1 MRRHRPAQSLAAE
14 RQQGQQRCREQCP
27 GDQRPG
33 RSSGDPGIDRPTCF
47 PSPERREQPQAH
59 RVLPLQVAAG
69 GCFVPAQQEK
79 LPGKGQRPGEV
90 AEVGK
95 GMCVMIGA
103 GHRDQHH
110 QRQQG
115 QRRIPCHGPG
125 QASRKPAERETRCGE
140 EGQGDVALQ
149 EVTHAPIDLVQ
160 AAKPPPDHPPA
171 QQQIRQ
177 PALRRV
183 QRLPRPLQQPR
194 AEQARDRQQQR
205 AQAHAVYHRPVAGR
219 RPQVGHKEDSGKQ
232 LQQDAEQSHRQAL
245 LPHTDPDHRR
255 ALECPR
261 CRRPA
266 TVKGERDGQRREHRA
281 ECKKGFHQQAPVLA
295 PARPHAA
302 SEQQVKGAE
311 RERAVRRAVRD
322 FLHESHLQT
331 EGDQR
336 HAEDQCGIQVALDGP
351 GRAAGVEDRDDHVH
365 QEEQDQKRLRR
376 RIHLG

>member
-1 MRRHRPAQSLAAE
+1 M
-14 RQQGQQRCREQCP
+14 
-27 GDQRPG
+27 
-33 RSSGDPGIDRPTCF
+33 
-47 PSPERREQPQAH
+47 
-59 RVLPLQVAAG
+59 
-69 GCFVPAQQEK
+69 
-79 LPGKGQRPGEV
+79 
-90 AEVGK
+90 VGT
-95 GMCVMIGA
+95 

-125 QASRKPAERETRCGE
+125 QASRKPAERETRSGE
-140 EGQGDVALQ
+140 EGQGDIALQ

-160 AAKPPPDHPPA
+160 AAEPPPDHPPA

-219 RPQVGHKEDSGKQ
+219 RPQVGHKENSGKQ

-302 SEQQVKGAE
+302 GEQQVKGAE

-322 FLHESHLQT
+322 FRTSPTCRPKATSGTPKTSVVSRWRSTDPAARREKRTAMATYIRKNRTRNGCVDAYTS
-331 EGDQR
+331 
-336 HAEDQCGIQVALDGP
+336 
-351 GRAAGVEDRDDHVH
+351 GR
-365 QEEQDQKRLRR
+365 
-376 RIHLG
+376 